1 MFRLEQPFNGKLPFK
16 ILGDPLGGRLP
27 VDGKKVIE
35 HRISLGTFERNMLS
49 DFVATKSFQNA
60 ATPIISLM
68 KDVTGMATLYLIL
81 NFMFPNWDLGLDL
94 DNIPEKGLWDYLET
108 RNIAGSAIGIGVAAY
123 ATGGLSL
130 IPSIIGLIGGQLV
143 AEGTEEVEEL
153 VEDARAA
160 VLPAYRGISFMLSLR
175 NASRTVGYQNSG
187 E

>member
-1 MFRLEQPFNGKLPFK
+1 M
-16 ILGDPLGGRLP
+16 ILGGRLP

-68 KDVTGMATLYLIL
+68 KDVTGMATLYLVL
-81 NFMFPNWDLGLDL
+81 NFMFPNWSLGIDL
-94 DNIPEKGLWDYLET
+94 DVVDDGNGGLWDYLEIQ
-108 RNIAGSAIGIGVAAY
+108 NIAGTAIGVGVVAY

-130 IPSIIGLIGGQLV
+130 IPSIIGAVGGQLFT
-143 AEGTEEVEEL
+143 EGVEEV
-153 VEDARAA
+153 VEDTRAA

-175 NASRTVGYQNSG
+175 NAANDAGYLNS
-187 E
+187 

>member
-1 MFRLEQPFNGKLPFK
+1 M
-16 ILGDPLGGRLP
+16 GGRLP

-68 KDVTGMATLYLIL
+68 KDVTGMATLYLVL
-81 NFMFPNWDLGLDL
+81 NFMFPNWSLGIDL
-94 DNIPEKGLWDYLET
+94 DVVDDGKGGLWDYLEIQ
-108 RNIAGSAIGIGVAAY
+108 NIAGTAIGVGVAAY

-130 IPSIIGLIGGQLV
+130 IPSIIGAVSGQLFT
-143 AEGTEEVEEL
+143 EGVEEV
-153 VEDARAA
+153 VEDTRAA

-175 NASRTVGYQNSG
+175 NAANDVGYTNSG
-187 E
+187 SV

>member
-1 MFRLEQPFNGKLPFK
+1 M
-16 ILGDPLGGRLP
+16 GGRLP

-68 KDVTGMATLYLIL
+68 KDVTGMATLYLVL
-81 NFMFPNWDLGLDL
+81 NFMFPNWSLGIDL
-94 DNIPEKGLWDYLET
+94 DVVDDGNGGLWDYLEIQ
-108 RNIAGSAIGIGVAAY
+108 NIAGTAIGIGVAAY

-130 IPSIIGLIGGQLV
+130 IPSIVGIVGGAVAGQALVEGLEEIG
-143 AEGTEEVEEL
+143 
-153 VEDARAA
+153 EDARAA

-175 NASRTVGYQNSG
+175 NAAKKSGYIV